1 MFILAT
7 FDTIKPELGLIVWT
21 VIIFSIFWFLMRN
34 FAFRPII
41 DALETREDNIH
52 SAMAAAEEARKE
64 MESYKDENAKI
75 LGEAR
80 AEQASIMKEAR
91 AVKNQVIEEAKTKA
105 KAEANQVIVSALTE
119 INAEKTA
126 ALTELKKDSGSFAL
140 AIAEKVMDKKLK
152 GDDNE
157 GFANGLIDNINL
169 N

>member
-7 FDTIKPELGLIVWT
+7 FDTIKPELGLLVWT

-34 FAFRPII
+34 FAFRSII
-41 DALETREDNIH
+41 DALETRDNSIQD
-52 SAMAAAEEARKE
+52 AMTEAEQARAE
-64 MESYKDENAKI
+64 MESFKGENAKI

-91 AVKNQVIEEAKTKA
+91 AAKNQVIAEAKTKA
-105 KAEANQVIVSALTE
+105 KVEANKVVASALVE
-119 INAEKTA
+119 INTEKVA
-126 ALTELKKDSGSFAL
+126 AMTEMKKESGTFAL
-140 AIAEKVMDKKLK
+140 AIAEKVMDMKLK
-152 GDDNE
+152 GNDNE